1 MLSYPF
7 NNFEEFKELFG
18 IIQHGNGVKSRKN
31 RILLSYLKQPGLLK
45 KVRETGDYSL
55 INIHSMAEL
64 RQVMLDHIQ
73 QSGKEDSKLPYE
85 MQLKNYSF
93 WSDKYCTDGKKGV
106 TLDGDTRAIRYIN
119 MESNHDYKMKCGK
132 MFNHLINATT
142 FGRNLPVQVI
152 TFLCEELTMEWCSH
166 NALFNGME
174 LHIDED
180 FERIYNSDYCKGDF
194 HSCMVD
200 KGHDEFYSSHVKGC
214 RAAYLQNEEG
224 MIIARA
230 IIFTAYDEQGKSY
243 QVCERQYSTDCDD
256 VLKRMLV
263 DRLIMEGEIQLFKKV
278 GSGCSEA
285 TAFVGI
291 NGEDMSHL
299 KLFIELDH
307 FYSYSTCSYMD
318 SFKWVSFHNQR
329 AYNYDT
335 GSWDEMIDITDETI
349 DDYHGENDDDDEF
362 DAYDDWHEYGCDET
376 VEAYHN
382 GRLYHV
388 DADNLDDF
396 QEIDGTYYHLDNC
409 CACEKCG
416 QWMLKSD
423 ATYNSDAEAYFCD
436 DKCEAEYIKKNFT
449 YSEYDDDYFWHED
462 DVTTIQTWDEES
474 QSYKSTT
481 ISCLSKEWLI
491 NNGRA
496 FGGGELWFITNEA
509 LQQTA

>member
-7 NNFEEFKELFG
+7 KNFEEFKELFG
-18 IIQHGNGVKSRKN
+18 ITQHGNGVKSRKN
-31 RILLSYLKQPGLLK
+31 RILLSYLKQPGLLR

-73 QSGKEDSKLPYE
+73 QSGKDDPKLPYE

-132 MFNHLINATT
+132 MFNHLINATA
-142 FGRNLPVQVI
+142 FGRSLPVQVI

-299 KLFIELDH
+299 KLHIELDH

-318 SFKWVSFHNQR
+318 SFKWVNFHNQR
-329 AYNYDT
+329 AYNYDN
-335 GSWDEMIDITDETI
+335 GQWDEMIDITDETI
-349 DDYHGENDDDDEF
+349 DDYHGENDDDD
-362 DAYDDWHEYGCDET
+362 DQAYDEYHDYNCDET
-376 VEAYHN
+376 RICYYH
-382 GRLYHV
+382 GQEISV
-388 DADNLDDF
+388 DVDNLEDF
-396 QEIDGTYYHLDNC
+396 IWIESLSEYYHHDDC
-409 CACEKCG
+409 TQCDSCG
-416 QWMLKSD
+416 KWLVKEN

-436 DKCEAEYIKKNFT
+436 DKCEAKYIKDNFY
-449 YSEYDDDYFWHED
+449 YSEYDDDYFHNED
-462 DVTTIQTWDEES
+462 DITSIQTWDEEA
-474 QSYKSTT
+474 QSYKQIS
-481 ISCLSKEWLI
+481 ISCLSRDYLI
-491 NNGRA
+491 REGKA
-496 FGGGELWFITNEA
+496 FGAGDTWFTSA
-509 LQQTA
+509 A

>member
-1 MLSYPF
+1 MLSDPF
-7 NNFEEFKELFG
+7 KNFEEIKELFG
-18 IIQHGNGVKSRKN
+18 ITQHGNGVKSRKN
-31 RILLSYLKQPGLLK
+31 RILLSYLKQPGLLR

-73 QSGKEDSKLPYE
+73 QSGKDDPKLPYE
-85 MQLKNYSF
+85 MHLKNYSF

-132 MFNHLINATT
+132 MFNHLINATA
-142 FGRNLPVQVI
+142 FGRSLPVQVI

-166 NALFNGME
+166 NALFIGME

-299 KLFIELDH
+299 KLHIELDH

-318 SFKWVSFHNQR
+318 SFKWVNFHNQR
-329 AYNYDT
+329 AYNYDN
-335 GSWDEMIDITDETI
+335 GQWDEMIDITDETI
-349 DDYHGENDDDDEF
+349 DDYHGENDDDD
-362 DAYDDWHEYGCDET
+362 DQAYDEYHDYNGDET
-376 VEAYHN
+376 RICYYH
-382 GRLYHV
+382 GQEISV
-388 DADNLDDF
+388 DVDNLEDF
-396 QEIDGTYYHLDNC
+396 IWIESLSEYYHHDDC
-409 CACEKCG
+409 TQCDACGKWLVKE
-416 QWMLKSD
+416 D
-423 ATYNSDAEAYFCD
+423 ATYNSNAEAYFCD
-436 DKCEAEYIKKNFT
+436 DKCEAKYIKDNFY
-449 YSEYDDDYFWHED
+449 YSEYDDDYFHNED
-462 DVTTIQTWDEES
+462 DITSIQTWDEEA
-474 QSYKSTT
+474 QSYKQIS
-481 ISCLSKEWLI
+481 ISCLSRDYLI
-491 NNGRA
+491 REGKA
-496 FGGGELWFITNEA
+496 FGAGDTWFTSA
-509 LQQTA
+509 A

>member
-7 NNFEEFKELFG
+7 KNFEEFKELFG
-18 IIQHGNGVKSRKN
+18 ITQHGNGVKSRKN
-31 RILLSYLKQPGLLK
+31 RILLSYLKQPGLLR

-73 QSGKEDSKLPYE
+73 QSGKDDPKLPYE

-106 TLDGDTRAIRYIN
+106 TLDGDTRTIRYIN

-132 MFNHLINATT
+132 MFNHLINATA
-142 FGRNLPVQVI
+142 FGRSLPVQVI

-299 KLFIELDH
+299 KLHIELDH

-318 SFKWVSFHNQR
+318 SFKWVNFHNQR
-329 AYNYDT
+329 AYNYDN
-335 GSWDEMIDITDETI
+335 GQWDEMIDITDETI
-349 DDYHGENDDDDEF
+349 DDYHGENDDDD
-362 DAYDDWHEYGCDET
+362 DQAYDEYHDYNCDET
-376 VEAYHN
+376 RICYYH
-382 GRLYHV
+382 GQEISV
-388 DADNLDDF
+388 DVDNLEDF
-396 QEIDGTYYHLDNC
+396 IWIESLSEYYHHDDC
-409 CACEKCG
+409 TQCDACGKWLVKE
-416 QWMLKSD
+416 D
-423 ATYNSDAEAYFCD
+423 ATYNSNAEAYFCD
-436 DKCEAEYIKKNFT
+436 DKCEAKYIKENFY
-449 YSEYDDDYFWHED
+449 YSEYDDDYFYNED
-462 DVTTIQTWDEES
+462 DITSIQTWDEEA
-474 QSYKSTT
+474 QSYKQIS
-481 ISCLSKEWLI
+481 ISCLSRDYLI
-491 NNGRA
+491 REGNA
-496 FGGGELWFITNEA
+496 FGAGDTWFTLA
-509 LQQTA
+509 A